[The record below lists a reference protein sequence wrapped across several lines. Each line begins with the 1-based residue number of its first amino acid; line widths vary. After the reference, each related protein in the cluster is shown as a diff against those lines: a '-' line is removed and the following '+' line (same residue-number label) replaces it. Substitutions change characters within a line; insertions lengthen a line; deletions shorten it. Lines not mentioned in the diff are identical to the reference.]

1 MKTCSLRL
9 IELVV
14 RGVSVEIAVA
24 FGVAVTDEVEA
35 EDIVVTVKVVV
46 VFKTRED
53 RLNYTAF
60 SRHWHVLLF
69 FRRP

>member
-35 EDIVVTVKVVV
+35 EDMVVTVKVVV

-60 SRHWHVLLF
+60 TGRHVLLF